1 MMLCVLKCL
10 NNFLFSLA
18 SWLAQPRSF
27 AIENANQSIDLI
39 IQSVGY
45 LDSISFR
52 KLFRKKTG
60 LTPLEYRCRF
70 SRRVSAFQLNL
81 A

>member
-1 MMLCVLKCL
+1 MIV
-10 NNFLFSLA
+10 LFSLA

-27 AIENANQSIDLI
+27 GIEKANQSIDLI

-45 LDSISFR
+45 LDPSSFCR
-52 KLFRKKTG
+52 LFRKKIG

-70 SRRVSAFQLNL
+70 SRRV
-81 A
+81 

>member
-10 NNFLFSLA
+10 NNCFIFSSFLACSTKKLFG
-18 SWLAQPRSF
+18 
-27 AIENANQSIDLI
+27 IEKANQSIDLI

-45 LDSISFR
+45 LDPISIR
-52 KLFRKKTG
+52 RLFRKKIG

-70 SRRVSAFQLNL
+70 SRRV
-81 A
+81 